1 MKFINKYKKTVCKY
15 LNWMEFQIPAFR
27 AFCKTAV
34 TYVLCTATVH
44 TVLCTTTV
52 HCVLCTTAVHYVLH
66 TAEEQVWVE
75 GSYGELHGNCLGVA
89 EGGDQEPE
97 AHTGQTLGITLC
109 TQL

>member
-1 MKFINKYKKTVCKY
+1 MYSVPLQYTLYSVPLQY
-15 LNWMEFQIPAFR
+15 S
-27 AFCKTAV
+27 
-34 TYVLCTATVH
+34 
-44 TVLCTTTV
+44 
-52 HCVLCTTAVHYVLH
+52 VLCTTAVHYVLH